1 MNARYTEVRGGATK
15 SGADMVASAVMGRRT
30 FPPLAILAGISLVAV
45 ACATAVDGTPTK
57 RIPREEPIDLEPPDP
72 PTLEAGVVDDDSG
85 VFAPSR
91 PREAGAPTDAAVV
104 DAGVVPNCPNYLTGS
119 LRVDELMIA
128 SRDGSGDKGE
138 WVELRNYALCTLS
151 LDGLVVR
158 SPRGT
163 GVDQASLTGISLAP
177 GESVVIANTL
187 VPVDNHFLPGR
198 VRPFVATTAPAS
210 DAGAIA
216 TADALKN
223 DGDTI
228 DVVRLGAPDVLL
240 EHFTYPKFANL
251 PRAVSLAFPNDCEE
265 SARVDFA
272 RWSTSARSWTLG
284 FTGTPNAPNDDV
296 TCR

>member
-1 MNARYTEVRGGATK
+1 MNARYTELRGRATK
-15 SGADMVASAVMGRRT
+15 SGADVVASSRMARRT
-30 FPPLAILAGISLVAV
+30 IPLLAILAGISLVAV

-57 RIPREEPIDLEPPDP
+57 RIPREAPIDLEPPDP

-91 PREAGAPTDAAVV
+91 PREAGAPTDASVV
-104 DAGVVPNCPNYLTGS
+104 DAGIAPNCPNYLAGS

-138 WVELRNYALCTLS
+138 WVELRNYASCTVL

-163 GVDQASLTGISLAP
+163 GLDQASLTGISLAP
-177 GESVVIANTL
+177 GESVLIANTL

-198 VRPFVATTAPAS
+198 VRAFVATTAPAS
-210 DAGAIA
+210 DAGAAA

-228 DVVRLGAPDVLL
+228 EIVRVGGPDVVL
-240 EHFTYPKFANL
+240 ERFSYPKFANL

-265 SARVDFA
+265 SARLDFA
-272 RWSTSARSWTLG
+272 RWSTSARSWTFG
-284 FTGTPNAPNDDV
+284 FSGTPNAPNDDV

>member
-1 MNARYTEVRGGATK
+1 MNARYTELRGRATK
-15 SGADMVASAVMGRRT
+15 SGADVVASSRMARRT
-30 FPPLAILAGISLVAV
+30 IPLLAILAGISLVAV

-57 RIPREEPIDLEPPDP
+57 RIPREAPIDLEPPDP

-91 PREAGAPTDAAVV
+91 PREAGAPTDASVV
-104 DAGVVPNCPNYLTGS
+104 DAGIAPNCPNYLAGS

-138 WVELRNYALCTLS
+138 WVELRNYASCTVL

-163 GVDQASLTGISLAP
+163 GLVQASLTGISLAP
-177 GESVVIANTL
+177 GESVLIANTL

-198 VRPFVATTAPAS
+198 VRAFVATTAPAS
-210 DAGAIA
+210 DAGAAA

-223 DGDTI
+223 ATATRSRSYGWGDRTSFSSDSATRNSPIFRARFHSHFRMIARSRRASTSRDG
-228 DVVRLGAPDVLL
+228 RQARAPG
-240 EHFTYPKFANL
+240 
-251 PRAVSLAFPNDCEE
+251 RSAFP
-265 SARVDFA
+265 ALR
-272 RWSTSARSWTLG
+272 TLR
-284 FTGTPNAPNDDV
+284 TT
-296 TCR
+296 T